1 MDTLPP
7 LPDNAAAPGTRPA
20 PLAAAAAKRWL
31 GLDTNLLT
39 RRQRVSAYVIACV
52 VFIAVSASYW
62 FLTWQREIESEHARM
77 RTLVDMG
84 AYAVNSYFKTLEKAI
99 GAEATVIMAA
109 GIPADT
115 GKRLAEFKRRFP
127 EFQIVV
133 FTEADGQNLYS
144 SEPVTGPMPNVGKQP
159 SFADARE
166 RLLKGAVMDVGRPY
180 FGPISKAW
188 VTHLRYGIRDE
199 NGALKYILV
208 AGLYQTRT
216 QEFWRDVPMRADSG
230 MGLIRDDRYI
240 VARHPIP
247 PGQRE
252 NIFKQPA
259 NGTLA
264 RHLLEANFPES
275 GEVTG
280 VNSFT
285 GLKST
290 NVYKRLRDYPLTM
303 YLSQP
308 DKLLVNEWWR
318 ASWPTYLLI
327 LMVFVGALLTIRWM
341 SLAQAALH
349 DERERRMADLERLA
363 RSLEESN
370 AGLETANAELN
381 AFTYSVS
388 HDLRAPIR
396 AIEGFGALLEERIG
410 DLPDEEAKHLLGRV
424 RGNARRMAELIQ
436 DLLDLSLYSKQEM
449 EREQID
455 MRAEVETVIEELGRD
470 GGGANIRIGD
480 LPPAVVDRILIHQVW
495 MNLIG
500 NAIKYSGRTAEP
512 AIEIGWRDG
521 AYYVQDNGAG
531 FDMQYADK
539 LFRVFNRL
547 HRESEFP
554 GTGVGLAIVKR
565 IVERH
570 GGTVWADARVGEGA
584 TFFFTIG

>member
-1 MDTLPP
+1 MEPTPP
-7 LPDNAAAPGTRPA
+7 VPELAAAPRVRPV
-20 PLAAAAAKRWL
+20 PLAAETVNRWL
-31 GLDTNLLT
+31 GNDSILLT
-39 RRQRVSAYVIACV
+39 RRQRVSAYLLAFL
-52 VFIAVSASYW
+52 VFVAVSGSYW
-62 FLTWQREIESEHARM
+62 FLSWQRELFTEHARM

-84 AYAVNSYFKTLEKAI
+84 AYAINSYFNTLEKAI
-99 GAEATVIMAA
+99 GAEADAIMAA

-144 SEPVTGPMPNVGKQP
+144 SEPVAGPMPNVGKQP

-166 RLLKGAVMDVGRPY
+166 KLKQGAVMDIGRPY

-199 NGALKYILV
+199 SGALKYILV

-216 QEFWRDVPMRADSG
+216 QEFWRDVPMRLDSG

-240 VARHPIP
+240 VARHPLP
-247 PGQRE
+247 PGPSE
-252 NIFKQPA
+252 NVFRQPA

-264 RHLLEANFPES
+264 RHLVEANFPES
-275 GEVTG
+275 GDVTG
-280 VNSFT
+280 PNSFT
-285 GLKST
+285 GMQNT
-290 NVYKRLRDYPLTM
+290 NVYRRLRDYPLTL
-303 YLSQP
+303 YLTQP
-308 DKLLVNEWWR
+308 ARLLVNEWWR

-327 LMVFVGALLTIRWM
+327 LMVFVGSLVTIRW
-341 SLAQAALH
+341 LGHAQMALH
-349 DERERRMADLERLA
+349 QERERRMADLESLA
-363 RSLEESN
+363 RSLRESN
-370 AGLETANAELN
+370 AGLEAANAELN

-396 AIEGFGALLEERIG
+396 AIEGFGALLEERIAE
-410 DLPDEEAKHLLGRV
+410 LQDEEAKHLLGRV

-449 EREQID
+449 QRETVD
-455 MRAEVETVIEELGRD
+455 MRAEVEAVIEELDRE
-470 GGGANIRIGD
+470 GGQANIRIGT
-480 LPPAVVDRILIHQVW
+480 LPTAVVDRILLHQVW

-500 NAIKYSGRTAEP
+500 NAYKYSGRTPQPE
-512 AIEIGWRDG
+512 IEIGWADG
-521 AYYVQDNGAG
+521 AYFVKDNGAG

-539 LFRVFNRL
+539 LFKVFNRL

-570 GGTVWADARVGEGA
+570 GGRVWAEARLGEGA
-584 TFFFTIG
+584 TFYFSLG